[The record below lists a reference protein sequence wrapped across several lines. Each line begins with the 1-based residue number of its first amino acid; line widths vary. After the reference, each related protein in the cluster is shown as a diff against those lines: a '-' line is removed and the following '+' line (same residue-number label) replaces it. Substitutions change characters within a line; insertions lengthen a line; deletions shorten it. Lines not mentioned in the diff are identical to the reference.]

1 VSGAISVTVLQQ
13 PVTVTPSASGWQ
25 VTLGLPGTD
34 RSFVYNQL
42 APASTWAI
50 THNLGKYPSVSVV
63 DSGGN
68 WVVGDVIYLDA
79 NSLTVRFSAAFGGT
93 AYLN

>member
-34 RSFVYNQL
+34 RNFVYNQL
-42 APASTWAI
+42 APASTWTI
-50 THNLGKYPSVSVV
+50 THNLGKFPSVSVA
-63 DSGGN
+63 DSARS
-68 WVVGDVIYLDA
+68 WVVGNVDYIDV
-79 NSLTVRFSAAFGGT
+79 NTLTITFSSAFAGM